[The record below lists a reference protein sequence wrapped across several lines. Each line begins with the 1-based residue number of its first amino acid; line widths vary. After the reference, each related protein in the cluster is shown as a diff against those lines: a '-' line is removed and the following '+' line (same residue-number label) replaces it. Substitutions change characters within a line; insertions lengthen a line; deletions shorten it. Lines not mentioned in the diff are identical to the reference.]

1 MDRKKPTDIL
11 EEEHKIIQKVVAAM
25 AVGVEVLET
34 GKDVKAD
41 TVRNIVEFMR
51 TFGDKCHH
59 GKEEVYLFPLLGHRG
74 VPMHGCPLAVLIHEH
89 EMGRVLVKEL
99 ASAGEAYGKKA
110 TSAKAALI
118 QSLKGLIKLYPD
130 HIWKENYL
138 LFPMTNKVLS
148 EEDQKDL
155 YEKFEEVERS
165 IGEDTHERFEKMA
178 EKLSLEMQPI

>member
-1 MDRKKPTDIL
+1 MHKKKPTDIL
-11 EEEHKIIQKVVAAM
+11 EEEHKIIQKVIAAM

-41 TVRNIVEFMR
+41 TIRNIVEFMR

-59 GKEEVYLFPLLGHRG
+59 GKEEVHLFPLLGQRG

-89 EMGRVLVKEL
+89 EMGRALVKEL
-99 ASAGEAYGKKA
+99 ASAGDAYEKKDS
-110 TSAKAALI
+110 SAKEALI
-118 QSLKGLIKLYPD
+118 KSLKGLVKLYPD
-130 HIWKENYL
+130 HIWKEDYL

-155 YEKFEEVERS
+155 YEKFEEVEMS
-165 IGEDTHERFEKMA
+165 IGKDTHERLEKIA
-178 EKLSLEMQPI
+178 EKLALEIQ